1 MEIPIEM
8 AMENCKKEL
17 VESINNISN
26 KYKISYYIL
35 EIILH
40 DIYQE
45 VNKNKQLQI
54 INLENK
60 IKEGERNAKN

>member
-8 AMENCKKEL
+8 AMENCKKKL
-17 VESINNISN
+17 VKRIDNISN

-35 EIILH
+35 KIILR
-40 DIYQE
+40 DIYEE

-60 IKEGERNAKN
+60 IKEGEENE

>member
-60 IKEGERNAKN
+60 IKEGEKNE

>member
-8 AMENCKKEL
+8 AMENCRKEL

-60 IKEGERNAKN
+60 IKEGEKNE

>member
-45 VNKNKQLQI
+45 VNKNKQIQIVNLQKK
-54 INLENK
+54 L
-60 IKEGERNAKN
+60 KEGEKNE

>member
-1 MEIPIEM
+1 MEITIEM

-54 INLENK
+54 INLKNK
-60 IKEGERNAKN
+60 IKEGEENE

>member
-17 VESINNISN
+17 VKSINNISN

-35 EIILH
+35 EIILR
-40 DIYQE
+40 DIYEE
-45 VNKNKQLQI
+45 VNKNKQIQIVNLQKK
-54 INLENK
+54 L
-60 IKEGERNAKN
+60 KEGEENE

>member
-35 EIILH
+35 EIILR
-40 DIYQE
+40 DIYEE

-60 IKEGERNAKN
+60 IKEGEENE

>member
-26 KYKISYYIL
+26 KYNISYYIL
-35 EIILH
+35 EIILR
-40 DIYQE
+40 DIYEE
-45 VNKNKQLQI
+45 VNKNKQIQIVNLQKK
-54 INLENK
+54 L
-60 IKEGERNAKN
+60 KEGEENE

>member
-35 EIILH
+35 EIILR
-40 DIYQE
+40 DIYEE
-45 VNKNKQLQI
+45 VNKNKQIQIVNLQKK
-54 INLENK
+54 L
-60 IKEGERNAKN
+60 KEGEKNE

>member
-60 IKEGERNAKN
+60 IKEGEENG

>member
-54 INLENK
+54 INLQK
-60 IKEGERNAKN
+60 KLKEGEENE

>member
-1 MEIPIEM
+1 MEIPIEI

-35 EIILH
+35 EIILR
-40 DIYQE
+40 DIYEE
-45 VNKNKQLQI
+45 VNKNKQIQIVNLQKK
-54 INLENK
+54 L
-60 IKEGERNAKN
+60 KEGEENE

>member
-1 MEIPIEM
+1 MEIPVEM

-54 INLENK
+54 INLKNK
-60 IKEGERNAKN
+60 IKEGEENE

>member
-1 MEIPIEM
+1 MEILIEM

-54 INLENK
+54 INLKNK
-60 IKEGERNAKN
+60 IKEGEENE

>member
-60 IKEGERNAKN
+60 IKEGEENE

>member
-1 MEIPIEM
+1 MEIPVEV

-54 INLENK
+54 INLKNK
-60 IKEGERNAKN
+60 IKEGEENE

>member
-1 MEIPIEM
+1 MEIPVEM

-54 INLENK
+54 INLKNK
-60 IKEGERNAKN
+60 IKEGEKNE

>member
-54 INLENK
+54 INLKNK
-60 IKEGERNAKN
+60 IKEGEENE

>member
-26 KYKISYYIL
+26 KYNISYYIL
-35 EIILH
+35 EIILR
-40 DIYQE
+40 DIYEE
-45 VNKNKQLQI
+45 VNKNKQIQIVNLQKK
-54 INLENK
+54 L
-60 IKEGERNAKN
+60 KEGEKNE

>member
-54 INLENK
+54 INLKNK
-60 IKEGERNAKN
+60 IKEGEKNE

>member
-35 EIILH
+35 EIILR
-40 DIYQE
+40 DIYEE
-45 VNKNKQLQI
+45 VNKNKQIQIVNLQKK
-54 INLENK
+54 L
-60 IKEGERNAKN
+60 KEGEENE